1 VPSTAPLVTPP
12 PIATTR
18 SLGDAV
24 TSTLPSVLAYQE
36 RLRGALQ
43 SETGILLRPYAD
55 PTADQVQQLVAR
67 HPGVQAVTRNSAGQA
82 LRTEVMVVAAARP
95 GDIPPTLVASCTPDC
110 YRVVLYVYP
119 TNTTIT
125 AFALPTQVVD
135 IQVLV
140 NSQPEIPEELATL
153 ATEIAIND
161 PTVQGMLQLV
171 PDAAMASMSA
181 TKTALNSSV
190 CERSRHLC
198 LAPTFVW
205 GSQALW
211 AIVDLT
217 TYQVVGAEWTELGA
231 SSRRSL
237 SETTLQNEIVA
248 PFCDTATQVA
258 QGDWQFAYLLTSSD
272 GLEIR
277 DVSFQGRPI
286 LASAKIV
293 DWHVAY
299 QAQKGFGYS
308 DAIGCPV
315 FSQAAVVPFAPPTLT
330 TTQNGMLELA
340 ITFQSAAWPLPCNY
354 RYTSRY
360 RFHADGTLEISG
372 ANEGRGCGTE
382 GIYRPVFRLQT
393 AEPLSNVVVQDRP
406 WQEEQ
411 WQEEQPTSE
420 PFAQITTTSGRLT
433 IGADW
438 GAATNAYLYATVA
451 HPTEGSG
458 DLSSI
463 GPCCNATYEQGPEQ
477 FIGPPNTP
485 TGPPEALRDQLL
497 ALWVVPRLPNKE
509 RTQCWADSRLEHGL
523 FVPEVWPCAF
533 SLRLQP

>member
-1 VPSTAPLVTPP
+1 MASAR
-12 PIATTR
+12 A
-18 SLGDAV
+18 LGDGNTSPLPAV
-24 TSTLPSVLAYQE
+24 QAYQE
-36 RLRGALQ
+36 RFRAALQ
-43 SETGILLRPYAD
+43 SDSGILLRPNLA
-55 PTADQVQQLVAR
+55 TLADQVQQLVAR
-67 HPGVQAVTRNSAGQA
+67 DPAVQAVTRTSTDQA
-82 LRTEVMVVAAARP
+82 LQSEVMVAAPARP
-95 GDIPPTLVASCTPDC
+95 GDVPAGLASACSADC

-119 TNTTIT
+119 TNTTVT
-125 AFALPTQVVD
+125 AFATPTRVLDV
-135 IQVLV
+135 QVLI
-140 NSQPEIPEELATL
+140 NSQPEIPAELAAL

-161 PTVQGMLQLV
+161 PLVQSMLQLA
-171 PDAAMASMSA
+171 PDAALATMSA
-181 TKTALNSSV
+181 TKTALNGSV

-205 GSQALW
+205 GTQALW

-217 TYQVVGAEWTELGA
+217 SYRVVGAEWTELGS
-231 SSRRSL
+231 SSRRMV
-237 SETTLQNEIVA
+237 SETTMQNAVVA
-248 PFCDTATQVA
+248 PFCDTVTEVA
-258 QGDWQFAYLLTSSD
+258 QGDWTFAYLLTSSD

-277 DVSFQGRPI
+277 DVAFQGRPI

-299 QAQKGFGYS
+299 ESRKGFGYS

-330 TTQNGMLELA
+330 TAQDGTLELA

-354 RYTSRY
+354 RYANRY
-360 RFHADGTLEISG
+360 HFSPDGMIEISG

-382 GIYRPVFRLQT
+382 GVYRPVFRVQT
-393 AEPLSNVVVQDRP
+393 AEPMRMLRVNDTP
-406 WQEEQ
+406 WQAEQ
-411 WQEEQPTSE
+411 WQEQQPSDE
-420 PFAQITTTSGRLT
+420 PFAQLTTAHARL
-433 IGADW
+433 IVGADW
-438 GAATNAYLYATVA
+438 GVATNAYFYATVA
-451 HPTEGSG
+451 HPAEGSG

-477 FIGPPNTP
+477 FIGPPNVP
-485 TGPPEALRDQLL
+485 TGSPELLRDQLL

-509 RTQCWADSRLEHGL
+509 RSQCWADSRLENGL